1 MNDNYWS
8 QENTVGTGAGIS
20 SSVRLLNGNLI
31 FGALDNF
38 VYSLKPE
45 NGEIMWKFKTNGP
58 VYSTPAT
65 CNNNVYAGSCDGFV
79 YAIGQNGNLVWK
91 FNSQGRIMN
100 SSMVCDGKRILF
112 GTDNGVFFALDM
124 DGKLLWKFPTGGAIR
139 TTPAMVND
147 KIIFG
152 SHDHNIYCLNEKGQK
167 EWKFLAGGNIWT
179 CPCIIKNGKLLWSIN
194 NQTAKTSREF
204 LIYFGC
210 FDGGLYCIDEN
221 GNFTWKFHTNGPN
234 TSGPEFD
241 SGILYFGSSDGYLY
255 ALNEHDRSLEWKYG
269 TSGRIG
275 HSSPLITEN
284 DIFMSSFNVD
294 ESSTSGALHC
304 LDKKGKV
311 MWKFRTEHAIV
322 STPLVHKNAL
332 FFGSWDGFLYAVS
345 LKKKELLWKFRTL
358 FEKINFDSSK
368 AVKHMELE
376 EERSKNI
383 LTTWNPE
390 VTQKGKIKNVG
401 YDQTS
406 GYTKNVTLYGDEND
420 SERFSY
426 ALKDYG
432 RKRVYGK
439 NGSYPKS

>member
-1 MNDNYWS
+1 MNDNYWG
-8 QENTVGTGAGIS
+8 QENIVGIGAGIS
-20 SSVRLLNGNLI
+20 SSVRLLKSNLL

-45 NGEIMWKFKTNGP
+45 SGEIAWKFKTKGP
-58 VYSTPAT
+58 VYSTPVI

-79 YAIGQNGNLVWK
+79 YAIDQNGNLVWK

-112 GTDNGVFFALDM
+112 GTDNGVFYALDM
-124 DGKLLWKFPTGGAIR
+124 DGKLLWKFSTSDAIR
-139 TTPAMVND
+139 TTPAVIND

-167 EWKFLAGGNIWT
+167 EWKFLTGGAMWT
-179 CPCIIKNGKLLWSIN
+179 SPCIINKDRLLWSIN
-194 NQTAKTSREF
+194 AQTAKNSHEF

-210 FDGGLYCIDEN
+210 FDGGLYCINES
-221 GNFTWKFHTNGPN
+221 GNFAWKFHTNGPN

-241 SGILYFGSSDGYLY
+241 NGILYFGSSDGYLY

-269 TSGRIG
+269 TSERIG

-284 DIFMSSFNVD
+284 SIFISSFNVD
-294 ESSTSGALHC
+294 ESSTSGTLHC

-311 MWKFRTEHAIV
+311 LWKFRTEHAIV
-322 STPLVHKNAL
+322 STPLIYKGIL
-332 FFGSWDGFLYAVS
+332 FFGSWDGFLYAIS

-368 AVKHMELE
+368 AVKHMEFE

-383 LTTWNPE
+383 LSTWNPE
-390 VTQKGKIKNVG
+390 IAQRGKDKNAG
-401 YDQTS
+401 YSQTS
-406 GYTKNVTLYGDEND
+406 GYTRNVTLYGNEND
-420 SERFSY
+420 AERFSY
-426 ALKDYG
+426 ASKIYG
-432 RKRVYGK
+432 QKRGYRK
-439 NGSYPKS
+439 NDSYSKS